1 VKPRVSLEQ
10 AQAAKKSALR
20 RFQKLDSVTGVG
32 ITRVRGDYAVK
43 VNVSEP
49 IGPEVKVPSAI
60 DGVPLKVEVTGAVRT
75 R

>member
-1 VKPRVSLEQ
+1 MPRISLEQ

-20 RFQKLDSVTGVG
+20 LFEKLGSVTGVG

-43 VNVSEP
+43 LNVSEP
-49 IGPEVKVPSAI
+49 IGPGVELPADI
-60 DGVPLKVEVTGAVRT
+60 DGVPLKVEVTGAIRA